1 MKQKLMSIALTAVV
15 LGSFNS
21 YAATSESAA
30 ADDKTEQIAVDTKK
44 EVKKTGAKII
54 RTQANPKAG
63 IKKSSCKLSKEK
75 AVVDT
80 TVFHRAKPA
89 GNKTKIYFD
98 SIKANSPGS
107 KQ

>member
-1 MKQKLMSIALTAVV
+1 MSIALTAVV

-30 ADDKTEQIAVDTKK
+30 ADDMTEQIAVDTKK

-54 RTQANPKAG
+54 RTQANPKAR

-75 AVVDT
+75 A
-80 TVFHRAKPA
+80 FIEPSLRE
-89 GNKTKIYFD
+89 TKQKYT
-98 SIKANSPGS
+98 SIP
-107 KQ
+107 